1 VIILSDNF
9 WLGNNDKKAPWDKEV
24 EENNLQEEAIPAE
37 IPVIENPLA
46 GKTLSDDPFAET
58 PFIEDASSEPAIE
71 VPDDEVAAATQ
82 QALDQI
88 RSQQLSPSQQ
98 TAESDLAEIA
108 AQQPSWP
115 VQESTA
121 TAANLEEK
129 SAAFDT
135 YAPKIPIPDI
145 PFSDTSFISPKPETA
160 AEPWLQ
166 AKAEEQSASGLLSL
180 AKDAQDQAS
189 NASVAA
195 SAAMQSAQKADKALK
210 ENPTSQTDMIYKA
223 KLEATQQAYLAAE
236 AALSA
241 QLSAR
246 EAATGAVAQ
255 AEEAV
260 EKSLI
265 SLKNYEKEAQ
275 RLQEMAQQTSE
286 IAENAL
292 EAAAAANQQADL
304 ETEKNQA
311 AQAAFLTANMLKE
324 QAAKD
329 YQRAQK
335 ELSTAKE
342 FAQEANLKLAAIQQQ
357 KLRTKEESLLIL
369 KDISDTMVAASALK
383 NMALTEEKSKDA
395 QPPFV
400 KPGETSPPGPSQAAA
415 AHQDYSLGLNEQSPP
430 ETDLDPAAP
439 EKTTK
444 KVKKDRKKT
453 SAAGII
459 IAIIAAVAI
468 AFCLRAYV
476 FEMTI
481 VNGSSMVPTLQNG
494 DRLFTSKISYIISE
508 PQRGDIVVIDAPD
521 REDEYYIKRIVGLPN
536 DQITVK
542 DGLVYINN
550 ELYTEPYLTNIYT
563 NGAVDMIID
572 SDSYFVMGDNRNESH
587 DSRDTSVGTIGSEH
601 VVGKAVFRVYP
612 FENFGS
618 LYD

>member
-9 WLGNNDKKAPWDKEV
+9 WLEHNDKKAPWDKEMDS
-24 EENNLQEEAIPAE
+24 NNLQEEAIPAG
-37 IPVIENPLA
+37 IPIIENPLA
-46 GKTLSDDPFAET
+46 GKTLSDDPFVET
-58 PFIEDASSEPAIE
+58 AFIADDSSESILE
-71 VPDDEVAAATQ
+71 IPDDEAAAQ
-82 QALDQI
+82 EALDQI
-88 RSQQLSPSQQ
+88 ISQPLPPPQQ
-98 TAESDLAEIA
+98 VAGTDFAENA
-108 AQQPSWP
+108 APQPSKP
-115 VQESTA
+115 ARESAATTA
-121 TAANLEEK
+121 IPEENL
-129 SAAFDT
+129 AAFDLST
-135 YAPKIPIPDI
+135 PKIPLPDI
-145 PFSDTSFISPKPETA
+145 PFSDTSFISPKTETES
-160 AEPWLQ
+160 EPWPQ
-166 AKAEEQSASGLLSL
+166 AKAEEQSAADLLSL

-195 SAAMQSAQKADKALK
+195 LAAIQSAQKADKALK
-210 ENPTSQTDMIYKA
+210 ENPASQADMIYKA

-236 AALSA
+236 AALDA
-241 QLSAR
+241 QISAR

-255 AEEAV
+255 AEEAA

-275 RLQEMAQQTSE
+275 RLQEIAQQTSE

-292 EAAAAANQQADL
+292 EAAALANQQSDL

-342 FAQEANLKLAAIQQQ
+342 FAQETNLKLAAIQQQ

-369 KDISDTMVAASALK
+369 KGISDTMVVASAFK
-383 NMALTEEKSKDA
+383 DMASPTEKSMEEQMLFAKTREI
-395 QPPFV
+395 P
-400 KPGETSPPGPSQAAA
+400 SPEAEQAVAIN
-415 AHQDYSLGLNEQSPP
+415 QDNSMGLNAQNPT
-430 ETDLDPAAP
+430 ETDQDPALS
-439 EKTTK
+439 ENRIK
-444 KVKKDRKKT
+444 KAKKNKRKT

-459 IAIIAAVAI
+459 IAIIAAVVI
-468 AFCLRAYV
+468 AFCLRTYV

-508 PQRGDIVVIDAPD
+508 PRRGDIVVIDAPD
-521 REDEYYIKRIVGLPN
+521 RDDEYYIKRIVGLPN
-536 DQITVK
+536 DQITLK

-550 ELYTEPYLTNIYT
+550 ELYTEPYLTNVYT

-572 SDSYFVMGDNRNESH
+572 SNSYFVMGDNRNESH

-612 FENFGS
+612 FEDIGS